1 MSVSSLVSLPET
13 TSVQEMLAVLRLHG
27 VQARY
32 GNFIGGSWVAPIE
45 GNYFVD
51 KTPIDAEPVSEIA
64 FSSAADV
71 DKALDAAHAAK
82 ASWGHPAPAAR
93 AKVLNKIADR
103 MEENLEVLA
112 LVETLDNG
120 TAYRVGR
127 ELQAGRVWTNC
138 YHLYPANAALGGYKQ
153 SGFGRETHKMIL
165 DHYQQ
170 TKNLLVSYSPRALGL
185 F

>member
-1 MSVSSLVSLPET
+1 MSVSTLVNLPET
-13 TSVQEMLAVLRLHG
+13 TSVQEMLAVLRMHG

-32 GNFIGGSWVAPIE
+32 NNFIGGSWVAPIK

-51 KTPIDAEPVSEIA
+51 KTPIDGEPLSEIA

-82 ASWGHPAPAAR
+82 TSWAHLAPAAR

-112 LVETLDNG
+112 L
-120 TAYRVGR
+120 A
-127 ELQAGRVWTNC
+127 
-138 YHLYPANAALGGYKQ
+138 
-153 SGFGRETHKMIL
+153 
-165 DHYQQ
+165 
-170 TKNLLVSYSPRALGL
+170 
-185 F
+185 